1 MSAFIITRIQTGDY
15 DRWRPM
21 FDQDQ
26 PRTREKA
33 LVQRVLRSTDDA
45 NEVFIYL
52 EYESLED
59 ADEARDRLVSSGVLN
74 RFDDKHGPNVLVDA
88 G

>member
-1 MSAFIITRIQTGDY
+1 MTAFIITRIQTNDY

-26 PRTREKA
+26 PRARDKA
-33 LVQRVLRSTDDA
+33 VVQRVLQSADDA

-52 EYESLED
+52 EYSTLED
-59 ADEARDRLVSSGVLN
+59 ANEARDRLVSSGVLK
-74 RFDDKHGPNVLVDA
+74 RFDDTHGPNVLVDA

>member
-1 MSAFIITRIQTGDY
+1 
-15 DRWRPM
+15 M
-21 FDQDQ
+21 FDQDK

-33 LVQRVLRSTDDA
+33 QRQRVLRSADDP

-52 EYESLED
+52 QYASLDD
-59 ADEARDRLVSSGVLN
+59 ANEARDRLVSSGVLD
-74 RFDDKHGPNVLVDA
+74 RFEDKHGPNVLVDA

>member
-1 MSAFIITRIQTGDY
+1 MSAFVITRIQTGDY

-26 PRTREKA
+26 PRAREKA

>member
-1 MSAFIITRIQTGDY
+1 
-15 DRWRPM
+15 M
-21 FDQDQ
+21 FDGDR

-33 LVQRVLRSTDDA
+33 SVQRVLRSVDDP
-45 NEVFIYL
+45 NEVFVYL
-52 EYESLED
+52 EYASVDD
-59 ADEARDRLVSSGVLN
+59 ALEARERLVSSGVLD

>member
-26 PRTREKA
+26 PRAREKA
-33 LVQRVLRSTDDA
+33 QVQRVLRSVDDP
-45 NEVFIYL
+45 NEVFIYI
-52 EYESLED
+52 EYASLED
-59 ADEARDRLVSSGVLN
+59 ANEAREHRDLR
-74 RFDDKHGPNVLVDA
+74 RPRPIRKQARPERPR
-88 G
+88 